1 MHLWRRLGIIQVNL
15 ASALA
20 LHKRSRFAGAKLR
33 TILKTANYFIRKI
46 EIRRAISRVSYAAAK
61 INPRRVPVIYLGG
74 RPKPPRRYRST
85 LRCISAPEGSR
96 ISGEQ
101 PSLTGLRELST
112 SDVHDTDVAT
122 DANGLLPRF
131 LTLTSPMPR
140 KAKEGRLFSSA
151 LICPRG
157 QLPVRKRSALCCPDF
172 PHAPPGRMRQTAR
185 LVSKISLLRSKF
197 TIFIADKR
205 QIRGKNVLL
214 QGIWF
219 CKNFFSLYL

>member
-1 MHLWRRLGIIQVNL
+1 M
-15 ASALA
+15 
-20 LHKRSRFAGAKLR
+20 
-33 TILKTANYFIRKI
+33 
-46 EIRRAISRVSYAAAK
+46 
-61 INPRRVPVIYLGG
+61 PVIYLGG

-157 QLPVRKRSALCCPDF
+157 QLSVRKRNALRCPDF
-172 PHAPPGRMRQTAR
+172 PPDVPKNQNERATDRPAG
-185 LVSKISLLRSKF
+185 LYVS
-197 TIFIADKR
+197 
-205 QIRGKNVLL
+205 
-214 QGIWF
+214 
-219 CKNFFSLYL
+219 

>member
-1 MHLWRRLGIIQVNL
+1 MPRACHLSGRL
-15 ASALA
+15 
-20 LHKRSRFAGAKLR
+20 FE
-33 TILKTANYFIRKI
+33 TAAPLSFYPPMRPF
-46 EIRRAISRVSYAAAK
+46 
-61 INPRRVPVIYLGG
+61 PRGG
-74 RPKPPRRYRST
+74 
-85 LRCISAPEGSR
+85 GN
-96 ISGEQ
+96 SGEQ
-101 PSLTGLRELST
+101 PSFTGLRELST

-214 QGIWF
+214 QDRSFIIF
-219 CKNFFSLYL
+219 HFTILTNE

>member
-1 MHLWRRLGIIQVNL
+1 MHLC
-15 ASALA
+15 
-20 LHKRSRFAGAKLR
+20 
-33 TILKTANYFIRKI
+33 
-46 EIRRAISRVSYAAAK
+46 
-61 INPRRVPVIYLGG
+61 PRRKQDFG
-74 RPKPPRRYRST
+74 RAT
-85 LRCISAPEGSR
+85 LF
-96 ISGEQ
+96 
-101 PSLTGLRELST
+101 TGLRELST

-185 LVSKISLLRSKF
+185 LVSKISLLRGKI
-197 TIFIADKR
+197 TIFMADKR

-219 CKNFFSLYL
+219 CENDFSKQVNE

>member
-1 MHLWRRLGIIQVNL
+1 M
-15 ASALA
+15 
-20 LHKRSRFAGAKLR
+20 
-33 TILKTANYFIRKI
+33 
-46 EIRRAISRVSYAAAK
+46 
-61 INPRRVPVIYLGG
+61 PVIYLGG

-185 LVSKISLLRSKF
+185 LVSKISLSGGKI
-197 TIFIADKR
+197 TIFMADKR

-219 CKNFFSLYL
+219 CKNFYFPLSMKRISPFSSSWLQPRGLPLRRRPIFLRPRTWRHARPLPKKGWASSCTGAFTARLRRANGS

>member
-1 MHLWRRLGIIQVNL
+1 M
-15 ASALA
+15 
-20 LHKRSRFAGAKLR
+20 
-33 TILKTANYFIRKI
+33 
-46 EIRRAISRVSYAAAK
+46 
-61 INPRRVPVIYLGG
+61 PVIYLGG

-112 SDVHDTDVAT
+112 SDVHDTEVAT

-131 LTLTSPMPR
+131 LTHTSPMPR

-185 LVSKISLLRSKF
+185 LVSKISLSGSIVEYRKVSSIDLNLMKPSNLWASSE
-197 TIFIADKR
+197 TC
-205 QIRGKNVLL
+205 L
-214 QGIWF
+214 
-219 CKNFFSLYL
+219 FFKST